1 MTIQLLSFA
10 LGALFWGWISDKI
23 GRRKPFLISAAAAY
37 VLSWI
42 ILMYLPWTPGI
53 AGFAIFAFMG
63 FSASGFVITFAAA
76 KEIVHPQL
84 SGMGVSVVNTGCFIG
99 TALAQPLFGYIA
111 EYAVL
116 YEAPVVAKYS
126 DSGSRSQGISGQVIP
141 GVFSAC

>member
-1 MTIQLLSFA
+1 
-10 LGALFWGWISDKI
+10 
-23 GRRKPFLISAAAAY
+23 
-37 VLSWI
+37 
-42 ILMYLPWTPGI
+42 MYLPWTPGI

-111 EYAVL
+111 DLTWDGTIANDVRIYSSADYQSGFIAMIL
-116 YEAPVVAKYS
+116 LSILALVAAFRVSETYCRNSFK
-126 DSGSRSQGISGQVIP
+126 G
-141 GVFSAC
+141 